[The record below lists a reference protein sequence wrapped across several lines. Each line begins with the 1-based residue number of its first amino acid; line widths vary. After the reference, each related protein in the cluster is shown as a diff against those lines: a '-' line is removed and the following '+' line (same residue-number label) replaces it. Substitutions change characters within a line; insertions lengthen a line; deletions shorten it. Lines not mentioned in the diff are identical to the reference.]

1 MTYYT
6 LPGVYV
12 KVEPSIGVNI
22 QLGMRIHD
30 TYRLPGVY
38 VKVEIPIVVN
48 I

>member
-6 LPGVYV
+6 LSGVYV
-12 KVEPSIGVNI
+12 KVEPSIGVNV

-30 TYRLPGVY
+30 SYTLPGVY
-38 VKVEIPIVVN
+38 VKVEIPIVVY